1 MSVLKFQSNK
11 LLSFE
16 DIEIFYFSPTW
27 LELPDQ
33 ATFLKGFG
41 GIWPLS
47 VAGRHA
53 ESKKAHPCVIPRNL
67 SHSA

>member
-41 GIWPLS
+41 GI
-47 VAGRHA
+47 
-53 ESKKAHPCVIPRNL
+53 
-67 SHSA
+67 